1 MSPEIFLQ
9 QWQQQPLPLVAIL
22 RGITPEEAE
31 PVAEILLDCGF
42 RFLEVPLNSPTPYDS
57 IRVIRKTVGDRGFVG
72 AGTVLNVQQVEE
84 VAKAGGQLII
94 SPNTDAAVIGHS
106 RYLNLISMPAVA
118 TPSEAFCALAAG
130 ASGLKLFP
138 AESITPAVTKALR
151 VVLPQR
157 LVCLPVGGIQP
168 DPLQMRAYIQ
178 AGSNGFGLG
187 GGLYQPGISL
197 AALRQRALAYQA
209 AWQHCVE

>member
-1 MSPEIFLQ
+1 MSPEIFFQ

-22 RGITPEEAE
+22 RGITPAEAE
-31 PVAEILLDCGF
+31 PVAETLLDCGF
-42 RFLEVPLNSPTPYDS
+42 RYLEVPLNSPSPYDS
-57 IRVIRKTVGDRGFVG
+57 IRSIRNTVGDRGFVG

-94 SPNTDAAVIGHS
+94 SPNADAAVIGHS
-106 RYLNLISMPAVA
+106 RYLNLIGLPGVS
-118 TPSEAFCALAAG
+118 TPSEAFAALAAG
-130 ASGLKLFP
+130 ASGLKFFP
-138 AESITPAVTKALR
+138 AENITPAVIKALR
-151 VVLPQR
+151 AVLPQR

-168 DPLQMRAYIQ
+168 DPMQMRTYIQ

-197 AALRQRALAYQA
+197 TALRQRALAYQA

>member
-1 MSPEIFLQ
+1 MSPEIFFQ

-22 RGITPEEAE
+22 RGITPAEAE
-31 PVAEILLDCGF
+31 PVAETLLDCGF
-42 RFLEVPLNSPTPYDS
+42 RYLEVPLNSPSPYDS
-57 IRVIRKTVGDRGFVG
+57 IRSIRHTVGDRGFVG

-94 SPNTDAAVIGHS
+94 SPNADAAVIGHS
-106 RYLNLISMPAVA
+106 RYLNLIGLPGVA
-118 TPSEAFCALAAG
+118 TPSEAFAALAAG
-130 ASGLKLFP
+130 ASGLKFFP
-138 AESITPAVTKALR
+138 AENITPAVIKALR
-151 VVLPQR
+151 AVLPQR

-168 DPLQMRAYIQ
+168 DPMQMRAYLQ

>member
-157 LVCLPVGGIQP
+157 LGQQRVWAGRRTLSTRHQPGGITSTRAGLSGRLATLRGIAIY
-168 DPLQMRAYIQ
+168 PLRRCRCLSKNKY
-178 AGSNGFGLG
+178 N
-187 GGLYQPGISL
+187 
-197 AALRQRALAYQA
+197 ALN
-209 AWQHCVE
+209 

>member
-1 MSPEIFLQ
+1 MSPEIFFQ

-22 RGITPEEAE
+22 RGITPAEAG
-31 PVAEILLDCGF
+31 PVAETLLDCGF
-42 RFLEVPLNSPTPYDS
+42 RYLEVPLNSPSPYDS
-57 IRVIRKTVGDRGFVG
+57 IRSIRHTVGDRGFVG

-94 SPNTDAAVIGHS
+94 SPNADAAVIGHS
-106 RYLNLISMPAVA
+106 RYLNLIGLPGVA
-118 TPSEAFCALAAG
+118 TPSEAFAALAAG
-130 ASGLKLFP
+130 ASGLKFFP
-138 AESITPAVTKALR
+138 AENITPAVIKALR
-151 VVLPQR
+151 AVLPQR

-168 DPLQMRAYIQ
+168 DPMQMRAYLQ

-209 AWQHCVE
+209 AYRQSVE

>member
-1 MSPEIFLQ
+1 MSPEIFFQ

-22 RGITPEEAE
+22 RGITPAEAE
-31 PVAEILLDCGF
+31 PVAETLLDCGF
-42 RFLEVPLNSPTPYDS
+42 RYLEVPLNSPSPYDS
-57 IRVIRKTVGDRGFVG
+57 IRSIRHTVGDRGFVG

-94 SPNTDAAVIGHS
+94 SPNADAAVIGHS
-106 RYLNLISMPAVA
+106 RYLNLIGLPGVA
-118 TPSEAFCALAAG
+118 TPSEAFAALAAG
-130 ASGLKLFP
+130 ASGLKFFP
-138 AESITPAVTKALR
+138 AENITPAVIKALR
-151 VVLPQR
+151 AVLPQR

-168 DPLQMRAYIQ
+168 DPMQMRAYIQ

-197 AALRQRALAYQA
+197 ATLRQRALAYQA

>member
-1 MSPEIFLQ
+1 MSPEIFFQ

-22 RGITPEEAE
+22 RGITPAEAG
-31 PVAEILLDCGF
+31 PVAETLLDCGF
-42 RFLEVPLNSPTPYDS
+42 RYLEVPLNSPSPYDS
-57 IRVIRKTVGDRGFVG
+57 IRSIRHTVGDRGFVG

-94 SPNTDAAVIGHS
+94 SPNADAAVIGHS
-106 RYLNLISMPAVA
+106 RYLNLIGLPGVA
-118 TPSEAFCALAAG
+118 TPSEAFAALAAG
-130 ASGLKLFP
+130 ASGLKFFP
-138 AESITPAVTKALR
+138 AENITPAVIKALR
-151 VVLPQR
+151 AVLPQR

-168 DPLQMRAYIQ
+168 DPMQMRAYLQ

>member
-1 MSPEIFLQ
+1 MSPEIFFQ

-22 RGITPEEAE
+22 RGITPAEAG
-31 PVAEILLDCGF
+31 PVAETLLDCGF
-42 RFLEVPLNSPTPYDS
+42 RYLEVPLNSPSPYDS
-57 IRVIRKTVGDRGFVG
+57 IRSIRHTVGDRGFVG

-94 SPNTDAAVIGHS
+94 SPNADAAMIGHS
-106 RYLNLISMPAVA
+106 RYLNLIGLPGVA
-118 TPSEAFCALAAG
+118 TPSEAFAALAAG
-130 ASGLKLFP
+130 ASGLKFFP
-138 AESITPAVTKALR
+138 AENITPAVIKALR
-151 VVLPQR
+151 AVLPQR

-168 DPLQMRAYIQ
+168 DPMQMRAYIQ

-209 AWQHCVE
+209 AYRQSVE

>member
-1 MSPEIFLQ
+1 MSPEIFFQ

-22 RGITPEEAE
+22 RGITPAEAG
-31 PVAEILLDCGF
+31 PVAETLLDCGF
-42 RFLEVPLNSPTPYDS
+42 RYLEVPLNSPSPYDS
-57 IRVIRKTVGDRGFVG
+57 IRSIRHTVGDRGFVG

-94 SPNTDAAVIGHS
+94 SPNADAAVIGHS
-106 RYLNLISMPAVA
+106 RYLNLIGLPGVA
-118 TPSEAFCALAAG
+118 TPSEAFAALAAG
-130 ASGLKLFP
+130 ASGLKFFP
-138 AESITPAVTKALR
+138 AENITPAVIKALR
-151 VVLPQR
+151 AVLPQR

-168 DPLQMRAYIQ
+168 DPMQMRAYIQ

>member
-1 MSPEIFLQ
+1 MSPEIFIQ

-22 RGITPEEAE
+22 RGITPDEAQ

-42 RFLEVPLNSPTPYDS
+42 RYLEVPLNSPTPYDS
-57 IRVIRKTVGDRGFVG
+57 IRLIRTTVGDRGYVG

-94 SPNTDAAVIGHS
+94 SPNADAAVIGHS
-106 RYLNLISMPAVA
+106 RYLNLISLPGVA
-118 TPSEAFCALAAG
+118 TPSEAFSALAAG
-130 ASGLKLFP
+130 ASGLKFFP
-138 AESITPAVTKALR
+138 AENIPPAVIKALR
-151 VVLPQR
+151 AVLPQK

-187 GGLYQPGISL
+187 GGLYHPGISL
-197 AALRQRALAYQA
+197 TALRQRALAYQA

>member
-1 MSPEIFLQ
+1 MSPEIFFQ

-22 RGITPEEAE
+22 RGITPAEAE
-31 PVAEILLDCGF
+31 PVAETLLDCGF
-42 RFLEVPLNSPTPYDS
+42 RYLEVPLNSPSPYDS
-57 IRVIRKTVGDRGFVG
+57 IRSIRHTVGDRGFVG

-94 SPNTDAAVIGHS
+94 SPNADAAVIGHS
-106 RYLNLISMPAVA
+106 RYLNLIGLPGVA
-118 TPSEAFCALAAG
+118 TPSEAFAALAAG
-130 ASGLKLFP
+130 ASGLKFFP
-138 AESITPAVTKALR
+138 AENITPAVIKALR
-151 VVLPQR
+151 AVLPQR

-168 DPLQMRAYIQ
+168 DPMQMRAYIQ